1 MEENKFD
8 KCFQQ
13 FASVQPDAILAEK
26 ANGLIERHFAENYTL
41 DVLKQI
47 YGCVDLTTL
56 SSLDSRETV
65 WKLVEKVNV
74 WEGTYPDV
82 PNVAGI
88 CTYPVFVE
96 TVKQSLLAKDV
107 KIVSVAAGFP
117 SSQTFPEV
125 KVAET
130 ALAAMAGAD
139 EIDVV
144 LNLGLFMEEAFEELT
159 DELIEIRESC
169 RGAKLK
175 VILETGAL
183 ATAGNIRKAAI
194 LAMYSGADF
203 VKTSTGK
210 GYPGATPEAVYILCQ
225 VIKRY
230 ATLSGRKVGIK
241 VSGGIRTVVEAVHYY
256 TLVKE
261 LLGKDWLNSERF
273 RIGASALLSDIE
285 KQLEQ

>member
-1 MEENKFD
+1 MENNKFD
-8 KCFQQ
+8 KCFRQ
-13 FASVQPDAILAEK
+13 FEPALSDVILSEK
-26 ANGLIERHFAENYTL
+26 TNDLINSNFKENFTPN
-41 DVLKQI
+41 VLKQI
-47 YGCVDLTTL
+47 YSCIDLATL
-56 SSLDSRETV
+56 SSLDSKETV
-65 WKLVEKVNV
+65 WQLVEKVNA

-82 PNVAGI
+82 PNVAAI

-117 SSQTFPEV
+117 SAQTFPEV

-130 ALAAMAGAD
+130 AMAVMVGAE

-144 LNLGLFMEEAFEELT
+144 LNLGLFMEGAFEELT
-159 DELIEIRESC
+159 DELTEIKDSC

-183 ATAGNIRKAAI
+183 STAENIQRAAI
-194 LAMYSGADF
+194 LALYSGADF

-210 GYPGATPEAVYILCQ
+210 DYPGATPEAVYTLCR

-230 ATLSGRKVGIK
+230 EALSGRKAGIK
-241 VSGGIRTVVEAVHYY
+241 VSGGIRTAEDAVRYY

-261 LLGKDWLNSERF
+261 LLGKDWLNNERF
-273 RIGASALLSDIE
+273 RIGASYLVNDIE
-285 KQLEQ
+285 KRIAR

>member
-1 MEENKFD
+1 MENKKFD
-8 KCFQQ
+8 KCFRQ
-13 FASVQPDAILAEK
+13 FESALPDDILSEK
-26 ANGLIERHFAENYTL
+26 ANDLINSNFKENFTPN
-41 DVLKQI
+41 VLKQI
-47 YGCVDLTTL
+47 YSCIDLTTL
-56 SSLDSRETV
+56 NSLDSKETV
-65 WKLVEKVNV
+65 WQLVEKVNA

-82 PNVAGI
+82 PNVAAI

-117 SSQTFPEV
+117 SGQTFPEV

-130 ALAAMAGAD
+130 ALAVMAGAD

-144 LNLGLFMEEAFEELT
+144 LNLGLFMEDAFEELT
-159 DELIEIRESC
+159 DELTEMKDSC

-183 ATAGNIRKAAI
+183 GTAENIQRAAI
-194 LAMYSGADF
+194 LALYSGADF

-210 GYPGATPEAVYILCQ
+210 GYPGATPEAVYTLCR

-230 ATLSGRKVGIK
+230 EALSGRKAGIK
-241 VSGGIRTVVEAVHYY
+241 VSGGIRTAEDAVRYY

-261 LLGKDWLNSERF
+261 LLGKDWLNNERF
-273 RIGASALLSDIE
+273 RIGASNLVNDIE
-285 KQLEQ
+285 KRIDC